1 MPAIEKPAHW
11 LDILRKAPP
20 TPLPRGVPVVSAS
33 GACCVVTAL
42 SPCGTRFS
50 HRGKYHDIGQPRICA
65 DWRPDLSDPQGF
77 GYAWRLFVPFLRNK
91 STRAVSEFCQRIGT
105 ADGPGNW
112 RKRWEAGETTDADRV
127 DLAKALAEVMS

>member
-11 LDILRKAPP
+11 TDIIPAGL
-20 TPLPRGVPVVSAS
+20 PLARGVPYVATWAPFTSKK
-33 GACCVVTAL
+33 
-42 SPCGTRFS
+42 PY
-50 HRGKYHDIGQPRICA
+50 RGVGGDLG
-65 DWRPDLSDPQGF
+65 PDLMKLNSDPKVRIDLDDPQGW

-91 STRAVSEFCQRIGT
+91 RTRAVAEFCQRIGT